1 MRVALYARVSTS
13 RQAQAQTID
22 QQVSRLQAHVS
33 QQDWTVNPEHVFR
46 DDGFS
51 GARFNRPGLDQLRD
65 RVARA
70 EVDRVLVTEPDRLA
84 RKYVHQVLLIEEWQ
98 GHGCEVEFIDRP
110 MSQDPHDQLL
120 LQIRGAVAE
129 YERTLIS
136 ERMRRGRLVRLQA
149 GQLLPWTRPPFGFRV
164 DPEHPRAAAGLT
176 CDAYE
181 AAIVDSMFARY
192 LEPGATLY
200 SLAKRLSDEGVTT
213 PMGKRIWNPAT
224 VRGILRNPAYAGT
237 AYAGRTRSEPARQR
251 KSALLP
257 IGPGQSS
264 RPTSPENWIAIPVPA
279 IISQEVFDLVQEKL
293 DSNQPITA
301 RNNTRTKYL
310 LRGLVSCGVCHLS
323 AFGRSATEGYAYYV
337 CRGKTDSLRASN
349 NDRCQARYFPARQL
363 DELVWS
369 DLCAVLTEPEIM
381 NHALERAKG
390 GSWLPQELQSR
401 QTTLKRS
408 IKQLDQQQTRLMD
421 AYLASVIELTELQR
435 RRAELAQHQATLAA
449 QQRQLDAVAKQ
460 HLDVAALADGIER
473 FCSQVRAGLLDATFE
488 ERRALVELL
497 IDRVIMTNGE
507 VEIRYVIPT
516 SPDGPHRRFCHL
528 RLDYLD
534 DPAAVVGLDDLGH
547 RSPANRQIGQEHTP
561 PEAVPGDLDR
571 GLVIDHTADQVAS
584 AVRLTTSRVRLVS
597 PHNVQQPRY
606 PTIGTSTGAAPTPT
620 IGTCSTAFSGSC
632 ALAVRGEGCLPTT
645 LHDTSVAGTIGSGAR

>member
-1 MRVALYARVSTS
+1 MPGSWMLQLLAVACTCYYP
-13 RQAQAQTID
+13 
-22 QQVSRLQAHVS
+22 
-33 QQDWTVNPEHVFR
+33 PEHV
-46 DDGFS
+46 
-51 GARFNRPGLDQLRD
+51 PIVKL
-65 RVARA
+65 
-70 EVDRVLVTEPDRLA
+70 LVPRTEPCL
-84 RKYVHQVLLIEEWQ
+84 
-98 GHGCEVEFIDRP
+98 
-110 MSQDPHDQLL
+110 
-120 LQIRGAVAE
+120 
-129 YERTLIS
+129 
-136 ERMRRGRLVRLQA
+136 
-149 GQLLPWTRPPFGFRV
+149 
-164 DPEHPRAAAGLT
+164 
-176 CDAYE
+176 
-181 AAIVDSMFARY
+181 
-192 LEPGATLY
+192 
-200 SLAKRLSDEGVTT
+200 
-213 PMGKRIWNPAT
+213 
-224 VRGILRNPAYAGT
+224 
-237 AYAGRTRSEPARQR
+237 
-251 KSALLP
+251 
-257 IGPGQSS
+257 
-264 RPTSPENWIAIPVPA
+264 
-279 IISQEVFDLVQEKL
+279 
-293 DSNQPITA
+293 
-301 RNNTRTKYL
+301 
-310 LRGLVSCGVCHLS
+310 SCGVCHLS

-390 GSWLPQELQSR
+390 GSCLPQELQSR

-534 DPAAVVGLDDLGH
+534 RPPAAGHPHERGQRRAIGVV
-547 RSPANRQIGQEHTP
+547 A
-561 PEAVPGDLDR
+561 AVDLDVPR
-571 GLVIDHTADQVAS
+571 F
-584 AVRLTTSRVRLVS
+584 LT
-597 PHNVQQPRY
+597 
-606 PTIGTSTGAAPTPT
+606 AAPHQQQRWTLM
-620 IGTCSTAFSGSC
+620 SRGS
-632 ALAVRGEGCLPTT
+632 
-645 LHDTSVAGTIGSGAR
+645 